1 MAVKPSPGRAEIPK
15 KQRNF
20 GVTAADGPAMTTAK
34 PVAQTSQPSHTPTGA
49 AHGPPHAPKGLAFA
63 HILAAQPAVTAKM
76 PKAPEMTTSQ
86 GTKLETALPQAVQGV
101 AAEPEKRDHRRD
113 RETDELDPS
122 ARQAAQLAP
131 PMMVGPRQESSA
143 SPPATNARVSLE
155 DLVPQ
160 LVKKIAWSGDAHRGT
175 VRMELG
181 AGELAGAT
189 LTVSAEHGRV
199 SVRVDAPPGTDT
211 SAWRERLS
219 SRLEA
224 KGLRLESVEVR

>member
-1 MAVKPSPGRAEIPK
+1 
-15 KQRNF
+15 
-20 GVTAADGPAMTTAK
+20 MTPAK
-34 PVAQTSQPSHTPTGA
+34 PVAQTPQPNRTPTGA
-49 AHGPPHAPKGLAFA
+49 VHGPPHAPKGLAFA
-63 HILAAQPAVTAKM
+63 HILAAQPAVTAKL
-76 PKAPEMTTSQ
+76 PKAPETPATP
-86 GTKLETALPQAVQGV
+86 GTKVETALPQAVQGIS
-101 AAEPEKRDHRRD
+101 ADPEKRGHRHE

-131 PMMVGPRQESSA
+131 PMMVGPREEASSA
-143 SPPATNARVSLE
+143 APATNARVSLE